1 MSPDLDQLRQRWQAA
16 HQAALPQL
24 DLDVARLRTRLLQ
37 RSQRAFARHR
47 RWLGAGLLGQ
57 IALCALLGAFLYS
70 HAHDAVYRL
79 LASPLLVLAGAQVL
93 VSLRQWQVLRG
104 LDLSAPVV
112 QVRATLDRLRGR
124 QLRITRWI
132 LLSSVLLWLPL
143 VLVVFK
149 GLAGVDLLDYLHP
162 SVVYANLGLGVALLL
177 GGDAMLRV
185 LARRW
190 QGQPWLQRWLV
201 EMAGISWQRA
211 EQTFDAQTALD
222 RELEQD
228 DAAQV
233 LARYQRRDTLPQRL
247 RAPLRRLQR
256 RLLLAAGFWGAGLV
270 LIGLYNASV
279 GGIVSLIVPG
289 VLLNAWVVVQMVAAI
304 VHRQR
309 LRQLDDGEPAIGA
322 HIATLTATQLRV
334 ATIGVAWLPLVLLLL
349 IQVLGHLLAGQNLA
363 HSLPLP
369 SLCALLL
376 GASGASLWLS
386 RPASHPRLAGVAR
399 ALLFGVARLSAA
411 LRAAV
416 DRP

>member
-24 DLDVARLRTRLLQ
+24 ALDVANLRAHLLR
-37 RSQRAFARHR
+37 RSQHAFAWHR

-57 IALCALLGAFLYS
+57 LTVCLLLSAFLIG
-70 HAHDAVYRL
+70 HVQDTVYRL
-79 LASPLLVLAGAQVL
+79 LVAPILLLAGAQAL
-93 VSLRQWQVLRG
+93 VSLRQWQVLRR
-104 LDLSAPVV
+104 LDLSAPVL

-124 QLRITRWI
+124 QLLMTRWI

-162 SVVYANLGLGVALLL
+162 SVVYVNLGLGLALLL

-211 EQTFDAQTALD
+211 EQRYDAQTALD
-222 RELEQD
+222 RELAD
-228 DAAQV
+228 GDAAHV
-233 LARYQRRDTLPQRL
+233 LAQYQRRAELPQQL
-247 RAPLRRLQR
+247 RPPLRRLHR
-256 RLLLAAGFWGAGLV
+256 RLLLAIGFWAAGLI

-279 GGIVSLIVPG
+279 GGIVSLIAPG
-289 VLLNAWVVVQMVAAI
+289 VLLNAWVVAQMVAAI

-309 LRQLDDGEPAIGA
+309 LHQLDYSEPAISA
-322 HIATLTATQLRV
+322 HIAALAATQLRV

-349 IQVLGHLLAGQNLA
+349 IQVLGHLLAGHNLA
-363 HSLPLP
+363 LSLPLP
-369 SLCALLL
+369 WLCALLL
-376 GASGASLWLS
+376 GASGASLWLL
-386 RPASHPRLAGVAR
+386 RPARRHPSGVAR
-399 ALLFGVARLSAA
+399 ALLFGVAHLSEA

-416 DRP
+416 DPR